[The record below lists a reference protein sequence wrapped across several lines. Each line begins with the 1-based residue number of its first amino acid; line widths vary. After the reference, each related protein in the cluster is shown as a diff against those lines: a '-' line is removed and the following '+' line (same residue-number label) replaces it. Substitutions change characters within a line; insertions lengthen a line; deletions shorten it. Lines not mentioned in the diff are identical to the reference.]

1 MFIIIDVD
9 LSSNAPSES
18 SASTGTHSDSAADS
32 TEQSGKSE
40 ADPTSLSGIHGAGP
54 PVARFAETVIPT
66 ANILAYLGVDAAPPA
81 LHLLDSLLDAYARRV
96 PWESATRIVKRSI
109 MTHDK
114 DCPRWPREFWQDAA
128 RYHTGGTCFESN
140 YAFFTLLRDL
150 GFHGYLT
157 INDMGATIGCHTA
170 IVILLDGARYLVDAG
185 MPLYAA
191 IPLDYRATQRDTRL
205 HTYTAT
211 PQGQH
216 RYSIDRDRHPRPNCF
231 TLVDVPVSEAAY
243 RAALTADYGAGG
255 LFLDRV
261 IINRVIDGRPWRFA
275 SDALPY
281 QMETFHTDGKT
292 YYFVGDDLEQAAIR
306 VAAHFEINADIFLRA
321 MQAVTVSAP
330 TI

>member
-9 LSSNAPSES
+9 LSSAVS
-18 SASTGTHSDSAADS
+18 SDSPASTGTPSDSAVGS
-32 TEQSGKSE
+32 TQESGKSE

-54 PVARFAETVIPT
+54 PAARFAETVIPT
-66 ANILAYLGVDAAPPA
+66 ANILAYLGVDAGPPA

-96 PWESATRIVKRSI
+96 PWESASRIVKRSI
-109 MTHDK
+109 AASSD
-114 DCPRWPREFWQDAA
+114 DCPRWPDEFWQDAV

-140 YAFFTLLRDL
+140 YAFFTLLKNL
-150 GFHGYLT
+150 GFDGYLT
-157 INDMGATIGCHTA
+157 INDMGATVGCHTA
-170 IVILLDGARYLVDAG
+170 IVILLDGTRYLVDAG

-191 IPLDYRATQRDTRL
+191 IPLDYRATQRETRL

-243 RAALTADYGAGG
+243 RAALTADYEAGG

-261 IINRVIDGRPWRFA
+261 IINRVIEGRPWRFA
-275 SDALPY
+275 SDSLPY
-281 QMETFHTDGKT
+281 QMEAFHADGKT
-292 YYFVGDDLEQAAIR
+292 YYYVGDDLEQAAIK

-321 MQAVTVSAP
+321 MQAVAVSAP
-330 TI
+330 TF